1 VGSFDLQAPYDPAG
15 DQPEAIDQL
24 VEGLEAGHDRQTLL
38 GVTGSGKTFT
48 MANVIEQVNRPTL
61 ILSPNKTLAAQL
73 YDEFMSLFP
82 DNRVEFFIS
91 YYDYYQPE
99 AYVPQSDTYIDKET
113 GINDAIE
120 QYRHSATQALAMRG
134 DVIVVAS
141 VSCIYGL
148 GDPDEYR
155 DQHVFLRR
163 GEAFDRDVLLRKLVD
178 ILYERNDMDREPG
191 TFRAQ
196 GDTVEIASPDG
207 ETVWRIEFWGD
218 EVDHLA
224 RIHPTTGKE
233 QQALDELVVPPAE
246 HFVTPPEQLEP
257 ILHNIEHELEQRVAE
272 LESRDKLVEAQ
283 RVENRTRKDLEMI
296 REIGY
301 CNGIEN
307 YSRHFTGREPGEPP
321 YTLLDHFP
329 DDFLLFV
336 DESHVAVPQVGGM
349 FKGDRSRKE
358 TLVEHGFRLPCALD
372 NRPLTFEEF
381 DETVDQAVFVSAT
394 PGPHEREVSEQIV
407 EQIVR
412 PTYLV
417 DPPIDVRPR
426 EDQVDDL
433 LAEIR
438 ETTSGGERVLVTTL
452 TKRMAEELT
461 TFFRDAGVDV
471 RYLHSEVDTMERV
484 ELLEGLRQGE
494 FDVLVGVNL
503 LREGLDL
510 PEVGLVAILDADR
523 EGYLRSDTALV
534 QTMGRA
540 ARNVLGE
547 VVLYADEKTPA
558 LQRAVAET
566 KRRRRIQTAFNER
579 HDVEPRTAESGR
591 DSGVFPMPFDRD
603 EEMRMTSEPDVDP
616 EPAPGEESV
625 DLDEGERRELIAHLT
640 QRMQQAADD
649 LEFEKAA
656 ELRDRIEELKAAG
669 EDKVEA

>member
-1 VGSFDLQAPYDPAG
+1 
-15 DQPEAIDQL
+15 
-24 VEGLEAGHDRQTLL
+24 
-38 GVTGSGKTFT
+38 
-48 MANVIEQVNRPTL
+48 
-61 ILSPNKTLAAQL
+61 
-73 YDEFMSLFP
+73 
-82 DNRVEFFIS
+82 
-91 YYDYYQPE
+91 
-99 AYVPQSDTYIDKET
+99 
-113 GINDAIE
+113 
-120 QYRHSATQALAMRG
+120 
-134 DVIVVAS
+134 
-141 VSCIYGL
+141 
-148 GDPDEYR
+148 
-155 DQHVFLRR
+155 
-163 GEAFDRDVLLRKLVD
+163 
-178 ILYERNDMDREPG
+178 
-191 TFRAQ
+191 
-196 GDTVEIASPDG
+196 
-207 ETVWRIEFWGD
+207 VWRIEFWGD

-233 QQALDELVVPPAE
+233 QQALEELVVPPAE
-246 HFVTPPEQLEP
+246 HFVTPPEQMET
-257 ILHNIEHELEQRVAE
+257 ILHNIEHELEERVGE
-272 LESRDKLVEAQ
+272 LESKDKLVEAQ
-283 RVENRTRKDLEMI
+283 RLENRTRKDLEMI

-381 DETVDQAVFVSAT
+381 DDHVEQMVFVSAT

-433 LAEIR
+433 LAQIR
-438 ETTSGGERVLVTTL
+438 DTTAEGERVLVTTL

-461 TFFRDAGVDV
+461 TYFRDAGVDV

-523 EGYLRSDTALV
+523 AGYLRSDTALV

-540 ARNVLGE
+540 ARNVRGE

-566 KRRRRIQTAFNER
+566 KRRRRIQQTFNEE

-591 DSGVFPMPFDRD
+591 ETGVFPTPFGGD
-603 EEMRMTSEPDVDP
+603 EEMRVTGEAPEVEEPS
-616 EPAPGEESV
+616 PGEEPV
-625 DLDEGERRELIAHLT
+625 DLDEEERRELVAHLT
-640 QRMQQAADD
+640 QRMEKAAGD

>member
-1 VGSFDLQAPYDPAG
+1 MDTFDLQAPYEPAG
-15 DQPEAIDQL
+15 DQPQAIDEL
-24 VEGLEAGHDRQTLL
+24 LDGLEQGMDRQTLL

-48 MANVIEQVNRPTL
+48 MANVIDAVDRPTL
-61 ILSPNKTLAAQL
+61 VLSPNKTLAAQL
-73 YDEFMSLFP
+73 FDEFRSLFP
-82 DNRVEFFIS
+82 DNRVEFFVS

-120 QYRHSATQALAMRG
+120 QYRHSATQALAMRR

-148 GDPDEYR
+148 GNPREYR
-155 DQHVFLRR
+155 DQHLFLRR
-163 GEAFDRDVLLRKLVD
+163 DETVDRDVVIRKLVD
-178 ILYERNDMDREPG
+178 IHYDRNDVEREPG
-191 TFRAQ
+191 SFRAK

-207 ETVWRIEFWGD
+207 DHVWRIEFWGD

-224 RIHPTTGKE
+224 RIDPVTGKE
-233 QQALDELVVPPAE
+233 QTALEELAVPPAE
-246 HFVTPPEQLEP
+246 HFVTPPGELEG
-257 ILHNIEHELEQRVAE
+257 ILSDIEHELDQRISE
-272 LESRDKLVEAQ
+272 LEAKDKLVEAQ
-283 RVENRTRKDLEMI
+283 RLETRTRKDLEMI

-307 YSRHFTGREPGEPP
+307 YSRHFSGREPGEPP

-329 DDFLLFV
+329 DDFLTFI

-372 NRPLTFEEF
+372 NRPLRIEEF
-381 DETVDQAVFVSAT
+381 WDTVDDVVFVSAT
-394 PGPHEREVSEQIV
+394 PGPHELEVSDQVV

-417 DPPIDVRPR
+417 DPPTEVRGT

-438 ETTSGGERVLVTTL
+438 DHADRGERVLVTTL

-461 TFFRDAGVDV
+461 QYYRDAGVRV
-471 RYLHSEVDTMERV
+471 RYLHSDVDTMDRV
-484 ELLEGLRQGE
+484 ELLEGLREGE

-510 PEVGLVAILDADR
+510 PEVALVAILDADR
-523 EGYLRSDTALV
+523 EGYLRSETALV

-540 ARNVLGE
+540 ARNVQGK
-547 VVLYADEKTPA
+547 VILYGDDKTPA
-558 LQRAVAET
+558 IQRAVAET
-566 KRRRRIQTAFNER
+566 KRRRRIQTAYNEE
-579 HDVEPRTAESGR
+579 HGVEPRTTESSRKTGA
-591 DSGVFPMPFDRD
+591 FPMPFGRDGEVAMTTEPD
-603 EEMRMTSEPDVDP
+603 EELDQAQV
-616 EPAPGEESV
+616 V
-625 DLDEGERRELIAHLT
+625 DLTPDERRELIAHLT
-640 QRMQQAADD
+640 DRMEAHAER
-649 LEFEKAA
+649 LEFEAAA
-656 ELRDRIEELKAAG
+656 ELRDRIRRLKAQPTP
-669 EDKVEA
+669 EA